1 MDTANSSVVGSSV
14 PIGGGLQPPDVNDL
28 GQDVNGLPKTPSQSI
43 LNEKHVI
50 RGAGKEAINEF
61 LDTHKA
67 FEVIR
72 TSGKVVVFD
81 VRISVQLA
89 FYALVEHDMQAA
101 PLWDASIREFVGL
114 MTVTDFISI
123 LRRYSQTSIPI
134 SDLAS
139 KSIADII
146 TAPPEMG
153 KLKHDI
159 FDAADV
165 SATLGQC
172 CRLMHAKGV
181 DFLPVILPS
190 DARVLAC
197 ISYTAILEY
206 LVTHFR
212 EQRRL
217 FDDSIYDLN
226 IGTYE
231 NIVTVKAEQ
240 PLRDVLSVIESRGL
254 SAVPVVD
261 DAGVVVNVYSASDIT
276 FLATATDADS
286 AVSNL
291 SLSLGSILSQ
301 QRSDVST
308 HDRLY
313 TCSRNS
319 TLQSVFE
326 IFASV
331 KFNRLICVNEEGRCN
346 GIMSARDLVSYFV
359 G

>member
-1 MDTANSSVVGSSV
+1 M
-14 PIGGGLQPPDVNDL
+14 
-28 GQDVNGLPKTPSQSI
+28 
-43 LNEKHVI
+43 
-50 RGAGKEAINEF
+50 
-61 LDTHKA
+61 
-67 FEVIR
+67 
-72 TSGKVVVFD
+72 
-81 VRISVQLA
+81 
-89 FYALVEHDMQAA
+89 
-101 PLWDASIREFVGL
+101 
-114 MTVTDFISI
+114 
-123 LRRYSQTSIPI
+123 
-134 SDLAS
+134 
-139 KSIADII
+139 
-146 TAPPEMG
+146 
-153 KLKHDI
+153 
-159 FDAADV
+159 
-165 SATLGQC
+165 
-172 CRLMHAKGV
+172 
-181 DFLPVILPS
+181 
-190 DARVLAC
+190 LAC
-197 ISYTAILEY
+197 ITYTTILEY

-254 SAVPVVD
+254 SAVPGEVFLNVPFHLHCLFMHVPHTTHPHSPVVD

-346 GIMSARDLVSYFV
+346 GIMSGKVAILERSDELEMLYWSKRSERRVSTSVRLIMTPQSSLYTNSHINTQPSQREI
-359 G
+359 

>member
-1 MDTANSSVVGSSV
+1 MEGSIGNASVVAG
-14 PIGGGLQPPDVNDL
+14 DVN
-28 GQDVNGLPKTPSQSI
+28 DVNGLPKTPSQSI

-61 LDTHKA
+61 LSTHSA

-123 LRRYSQTSIPI
+123 LRLYSLSSLPI

-139 KSIADII
+139 KSISDII
-146 TAPPEMG
+146 STPVGVPGLG
-153 KLKHDI
+153 KLKHEV

-172 CRLMHAKGV
+172 CRLMHGKGI

-190 DARVLAC
+190 DAC
-197 ISYTAILEY
+197 ITYTIILEY

-217 FDDSIYDLN
+217 FDDTIYDLG

-231 NIVTVKAEQ
+231 NIVTVKGEQ
-240 PLRDVLSVIESRGL
+240 KLSEVLALIERRGL

-261 DAGVVVNVYSASDIT
+261 DKGVVVNVYSASDIT

-286 AVSNL
+286 AVGNL
-291 SLSLGSILSQ
+291 SLSLGEILSQ

-313 TCSRNS
+313 TCGRNS

-331 KFNRLICVNEEGRCN
+331 KFNRLICVDEGGRCN